1 MRLGNPLLGLP
12 RLVRIATFPA
22 AEGEKATQRSIQEIL
37 AQIKRSYGAPC
48 SELDQG
54 LMFSQGS
61 LETYVEG
68 IQEEDSQT
76 FLLALRSTEDGDP
89 STKALEEPATDN
101 AQLDRLMELLPRPAL
116 SVLDLRVA
124 RASSLEQA
132 NKTLDEYLTRVN
144 RRARSMGI
152 IDGCLLAGLD
162 DEAGAFSEPLR
173 REFVLL
179 PFDPT
184 SGQPTLGVWELCGEM
199 ATLAAYAGRLSRL
212 RARHDLALRQIDAS
226 EQSTQMRINEILA
239 GLRLPLEQIQS
250 GSLEGILTEVTTLFS
265 RLSILAGAMRRDYVR
280 AQALVRGVGGLLM
293 MWQEEPLHSYP
304 KNSLVEAEAY
314 ESLIAPFKD
323 YIDRVEAM
331 RTQLNTVL
339 EAVRTYLE
347 IQGQRTS
354 VEEQKSSK
362 QQLIRLVNLQ
372 EMVGKLEILI
382 VAVYLTEM
390 ARIAFEA
397 IAHEQANILTA
408 AFIPMALALAVLI
421 SRLLHRKG

>member
-1 MRLGNPLLGLP
+1 MSLGNPLFGLP
-12 RLVRIATFPA
+12 FLVRIAAFPLE
-22 AEGEKATQRSIQEIL
+22 EGERAAQSSIQEIL
-37 AQIKRSYGAPC
+37 GQMRRTYGTAC
-48 SELDQG
+48 SDLDQG
-54 LMFSQGS
+54 LRLSLGS
-61 LETYVEG
+61 LEIYLEG
-68 IQEEDSQT
+68 VQEEDSQT
-76 FLLALRSTEDGDP
+76 FLLALRSTEDGELP
-89 STKALEEPATDN
+89 TKSLEERATDS
-101 AQLDRLMELLPRPAL
+101 AQLDRLMESLPQPAL

-124 RASSLEQA
+124 PASSVEEA
-132 NKTLDEYLTRVN
+132 RNTLDEYLARVH

-152 IDGCLLAGLD
+152 VGGCLLAGLD
-162 DEAGAFSEPLR
+162 DEAAGFSQPLR

-179 PFDPT
+179 PFDHK

-199 ATLAAYAGRLSRL
+199 ATVAAYAGRLSRL

-239 GLRLPLEQIQS
+239 GLRLPLEQIRPE
-250 GSLEGILTEVTTLFS
+250 SLEGILTEVTTLFS

-280 AQALVRGVGGLLM
+280 AQALVRGVGRLLLV
-293 MWQEEPLHSYP
+293 WNEEPLGSYP
-304 KNSLVEAEAY
+304 KSSFVEAEAY

-354 VEEQKSSK
+354 VEEQKSSRE
-362 QQLIRLVNLQ
+362 QLIRLVNLQ

-390 ARIAFEA
+390 ARIVFEA
-397 IAHEQANILTA
+397 ITHEGADILTA
-408 AFIPMALALAVLI
+408 VFIPVALALAVLI
-421 SRLLHRKG
+421 SRLLHREA